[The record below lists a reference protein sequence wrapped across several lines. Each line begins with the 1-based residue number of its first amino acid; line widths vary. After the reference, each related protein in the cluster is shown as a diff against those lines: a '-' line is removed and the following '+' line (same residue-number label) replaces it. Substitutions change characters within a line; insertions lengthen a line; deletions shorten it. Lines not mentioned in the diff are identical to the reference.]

1 MSGKTLRKAAYPEG
15 SRARV
20 SGEDRDVG
28 LHIYQVIRHQN
39 QKRPSSLGFS
49 KRKPKPKKRKLVR
62 I

>member
-15 SRARV
+15 GEATRV
-20 SGEDRDVG
+20 GGEDRDVG

-49 KRKPKPKKRKLVR
+49 AKGSQNQKKNW
-62 I
+62 